1 MNGKVVIDYEQTDD
15 GKCSW
20 KFKQEGNEELDNNDL
35 VYLLENVIRDIIEKD
50 ED

>member
-1 MNGKVVIDYEQTDD
+1 MKVKVVIDYEQTDD

-20 KFKQEGNEELDNNDL
+20 NFKQEGNEEL
-35 VYLLENVIRDIIEKD
+35 ENVIRDIMEKD